1 MYDGWE
7 AANSTDL
14 RKSPEIYSNHERI
27 EVRHRQGSDLLGI
40 D

>member
-1 MYDGWE
+1 M
-7 AANSTDL
+7 TDERQPIRQISGNL
-14 RKSPEIYSNHERI
+14 HKIYSNHERI